1 MLRIREFSFLSL
13 LTKQQHSVWGDGGGG
28 SFHRE
33 DDAPHG
39 LMIASGELPP
49 CPRVECFVM
58 TVSCC
63 DLSLLP
69 PAPHQPTEQ
78 RIKRTLCLFFFQNS
92 SRPFFCFTSCYHYGF
107 LGGKCLGRKAWLSL
121 VMCKHF
127 SWAKLKLAQLTKIR
141 DGPYWPKPG
150 FKNTCVWCL
159 SYCTS
164 THCQVENLCV
174 KQSLTT
180 VAACIQ

>member
-63 DLSLLP
+63 DPSPPPPPPLANRAENKKNTLFIFFPEFITSIFLLYVVLSLWV
-69 PAPHQPTEQ
+69 
-78 RIKRTLCLFFFQNS
+78 
-92 SRPFFCFTSCYHYGF
+92 SRGEMSGQKSVAF
-107 LGGKCLGRKAWLSL
+107 LSDVQTFLLG
-121 VMCKHF
+121 
-127 SWAKLKLAQLTKIR
+127 
-141 DGPYWPKPG
+141 
-150 FKNTCVWCL
+150 
-159 SYCTS
+159 
-164 THCQVENLCV
+164 
-174 KQSLTT
+174 
-180 VAACIQ
+180 